1 MSSIQTE
8 YRKKRIDLVK
18 GMLLSLIDLT
28 QLKKKEL
35 EKIPLPKLKQ
45 LSREIEE
52 LKLLEKADLSG
63 VTK

>member
-1 MSSIQTE
+1 MPSIQTE

-45 LSREIEE
+45 IARDLED
-52 LKLLEKADLSG
+52 LKLR
-63 VTK
+63 

>member
-8 YRKKRIDLVK
+8 YRKKRIALVK
-18 GMLLSLIDLT
+18 GMLLLLIDLA

-45 LSREIEE
+45 IAREIEA
-52 LKLLEKADLSG
+52 LKSF
-63 VTK
+63 